1 MPSNQ
6 QASIVDADAW
16 GSNQA
21 AVLNRTALPT
31 ITYNMRN
38 GTYQV
43 GDKLAEGYVM
53 AEEKT
58 YLPNSTTS
66 AYTVSRSYH
75 RISTYTAL
83 DSR

>member
-1 MPSNQ
+1 
-6 QASIVDADAW
+6 
-16 GSNQA
+16 
-21 AVLNRTALPT
+21 
-31 ITYNMRN
+31 
-38 GTYQV
+38 
-43 GDKLAEGYVM
+43 M

-83 DSR
+83 DSRWRETSIPTDGIVNRTLAINDYQKIDNVNTPN